1 MKSGMSMRA
10 IMFAAGAA
18 LALATVSTAPAPAL
32 AQAQPTVIAFV
43 DVPRVLK
50 DSAAAKSARDQLTRQ
65 QGIYEAEI
73 KASEDKLRAE
83 DQDIQ
88 KQRATLTPE
97 ALQKRVRD
105 FQAKVE
111 AARIQFDRRRNQLA
125 FAQDDAMRQMQPA
138 FQKICGDVAKEVGAT
153 VVLDSSRVLVSASN
167 LNITDKVL
175 QRLDKQLPS
184 VKANFNAPE
193 APNPAA
199 GGAAP
204 SGGVAP
210 PPSGGSTGGGINLNP

>member
-10 IMFAAGAA
+10 IMFAVGAA
-18 LALATVSTAPAPAL
+18 LALATMSAAPAPAR
-32 AQAQPTVIAFV
+32 ADAQPTVIAFV

-50 DSAAAKSARDQLTRQ
+50 DSAAAKSARDQLTKQ

-73 KASEDKLRAE
+73 KASEEKLRAE

-111 AARIQFDRRRNQLA
+111 AARLQFDRRRTQLA

-204 SGGVAP
+204 SGGAA